1 MAAGFQYFCPTEVF
15 PWKKNLNSIC
25 KCLRGHTSVM
35 TTTTALVR
43 AQICQE
49 IRNKPLFFRRNRDL
63 RTPASLDVAHKS
75 RSSTTALPKLC
86 RRRRRFVWKHTCR
99 GSNINFKKKKKTSR
113 EHCYLYKW
121 KILKLNLFRCRR
133 SLVCPSL
140 LLWHVE
146 NRHHRW
152 VRGGGSENAGN
163 TAIEHGGETKLNKT
177 QNTHTLDGKGHRA
190 WALLEWKKA
199 KERPHW
205 KITKID
211 WIYIF
216 THPRVRQYFWNNGRT
231 FSSSDSIEFYS
242 GRDRVESSREHNV
255 ERLWLFRKDHTYTYF
270 INMCKNDF

>member
-43 AQICQE
+43 TQICQE
-49 IRNKPLFFRRNRDL
+49 IKNKPLFFRRNRDL

-99 GSNINFKKKKKTSR
+99 GSNIKPQKKKRVESIAICISGKYWNWICFVVVGRWCVPHYCSGMWKTDIIVGR
-113 EHCYLYKW
+113 
-121 KILKLNLFRCRR
+121 
-133 SLVCPSL
+133 
-140 LLWHVE
+140 
-146 NRHHRW
+146 
-152 VRGGGSENAGN
+152 RGGGRKMLATLPLN
-163 TAIEHGGETKLNKT
+163 TRGETKLNKT

-190 WALLEWKKA
+190 RALLEWKKA

-216 THPRVRQYFWNNGRT
+216 THPRVRQCFWNNGRT